1 MSNRRTVDLNSD
13 LGEGFGAWRMGDDSA
28 MLDIVSSANLACGF
42 HAGDPIIMA
51 DTAATAKAKGVDI
64 GAHPSFFDLY
74 GFGRRQI
81 RGDSPADI
89 EKMVAYQIG
98 ALQAAAALSGHRVT
112 HVKPHGSMGN
122 MAAVEADLALAIGRA
137 IKGVDST
144 LIYVVMP
151 GSQMERAA
159 ERLGLTMAR
168 EVFADRAYD
177 DDGNLVSRKIAG
189 SVIHDPA
196 EAARRT
202 VAMVR
207 DSALTSTSGKRIP
220 VKVDTICVHG
230 DNPAA
235 VELARAVRAALEA
248 AGFAIAPMRTALA
261 A

>member
-13 LGEGFGAWRMGDDSA
+13 LGEGFGPWRMGDDAA
-28 MLDIVSSANLACGF
+28 MLDIVTSANVACGF
-42 HAGDPIIMA
+42 HAGDPLIMT

-64 GAHPSFFDLY
+64 GAHPSFLDLW

-98 ALQAAAALSGHRVT
+98 ALIGTATLAGHRVT
-112 HVKPHGSMGN
+112 HVKPHGSMQN
-122 MAAVEADLALAIGRA
+122 MATVDIELSLAIGRA
-137 IKGVDST
+137 IKGVDSS

-151 GSQMERAA
+151 GTAMERAG
-159 ERLGLTMAR
+159 EELGLTMAR

-177 DDGNLVSRKIAG
+177 DTGNLVSRKLPG

-202 VAMVR
+202 VEMVL
-207 DSALTSTSGKRIP
+207 DSAVRSTSGKRIALSI
-220 VKVDTICVHG
+220 DTICVHG

-235 VELARAVRAALEA
+235 VALARAVRSALEA
-248 AGFAIAPMRTALA
+248 AGVGIKPFREALVG
-261 A
+261 